1 MGEAFGL
8 DVSHYQLNIDWKK
21 VADSGKKFAILK
33 CQYEAQSHRKDEYF
47 EQNYDGCASN
57 NIACGV
63 YIYIARMSMLDPE
76 GDARALLKHLN
87 GRKLDYG
94 IWLDLEDA
102 SVAVKGK
109 AYIRNL
115 VYLYA
120 EIFREAGYY
129 VGIYCNRD
137 WYLRLIHD
145 DLIRDFDFWIA
156 RYPKNDKGTYNPNS
170 SLKPSGQ
177 QAVGWQYS
185 SKGKVDGIK
194 GNVDLDVD
202 YDGNVYLSANG
213 NTININPYR
222 EPASNIKLGMSGV
235 AVKWIQYQLNLFGY
249 NLKVDGIFGNR
260 TDAAVIDFQE
270 KHNLTGDGIVGCLTR
285 NALKQKHIN

>member
-8 DVSHYQLNIDWKK
+8 DVSHYQRSIDWKK

-47 EQNYDGCASN
+47 EQNYEGCAYN

-63 YIYIARMSMLDPE
+63 YIYIARMSMLDPVT
-76 GDARALLKHLN
+76 DARSLLKHLN
-87 GRKLDYG
+87 GRRLDYG

-115 VYLYA
+115 AYQYA
-120 EIFREAGYY
+120 EIFKEAGYY

-145 DLIRDFDFWIA
+145 DLKRDFDFWIA
-156 RYPKNDKGTYNPNS
+156 RYPKNDKGEYNSNS
-170 SLKPSGQ
+170 SLKPSVK

-185 SKGKVDGIK
+185 SKGKVNGIN

-202 YDGNVYLSANG
+202 YDGNVYLNVTDNVIDS
-213 NTININPYR
+213 NPYR
-222 EPASNIKLGMSGV
+222 EPVSNIKLGMSGV
-235 AVKWIQYQLNLFGY
+235 AVKWIQYQLNLYGY
-249 NLKVDGIFGNR
+249 KLVVDGIFGR
-260 TDAAVIDFQE
+260 KTDAAVKDFQE
-270 KHNLTGDGIVGCLTR
+270 NHHLVDDEIVGPLTKA
-285 NALKQKHIN
+285 ALKNDA